1 MSPRFFID
9 RPVFSWVI
17 ALAIVFAGFLALRSL
32 PIEQYPTIAPPS
44 LTISA
49 FYPGADASVLA
60 SNVTQPIEQELNG
73 VEGFQYM
80 SSSSQSNGAASIA
93 VTFRSGT
100 DINVALMEV
109 QNRLRRVEARLPEEV
124 RRQGVQ
130 VLKANAGFL
139 MIVAL
144 TSKSRSMQT
153 LELGN
158 FAVARVVDELRRI
171 PGVGDVR
178 SFSSEYAMRIWLD
191 PAKLSAYNLSP
202 SDALSAVQEQNSQ
215 SSGGSLGD
223 RPLAEGSE
231 LNAAI
236 LTQSRFTTP
245 EQFSNI
251 ILRADPDGS
260 VIRLGDV
267 ARVELGAQTYG
278 FDVEMNG
285 EPAAGMA
292 IQLTPGANALAVA
305 EAVKARMAQLAIGF
319 PPDIAWTVPYDSTP
333 FVRASVESVVETLI
347 EAMIL
352 VFLVMFLFLQNW
364 RATLIPTI
372 VVPIALAGACLGLWL
387 LGFSINVLTLFAMV
401 MAIGILVDDAIVVI
415 ENVERIMT
423 EERLSPYDATVKAMG
438 QITSAVIGITLVLD
452 RVLGAH
458 GAHADAGTLRD
469 AAQAGGRA

>member
-1 MSPRFFID
+1 MTPRFFID

-17 ALAIVFAGFLALRSL
+17 ALSILFAGFLALRSL

-60 SNVTQPIEQELNG
+60 TNVTQPIEQELNG

-80 SSSSQSNGAASIA
+80 SSSSQSNGTASIA
-93 VTFRSGT
+93 VTFHSGT
-100 DINVALMEV
+100 DINVALVDV
-109 QNRLRRVEARLPEEV
+109 QNRLRRVEARLPEDV

-130 VLKANAGFL
+130 VVKANAGLL

-158 FAVARVVDELRRI
+158 FAVARVVDGLRRV

-191 PAKLSAYNLSP
+191 PAKLAAYNLSP
-202 SDALSAVQEQNSQ
+202 SDALLAVQEQNSQ

-236 LTQSRFTTP
+236 LTQSRFSTP
-245 EQFSNI
+245 EQFANV

-278 FDVEMNG
+278 FDLE
-285 EPAAGMA
+285 
-292 IQLTPGANALAVA
+292 
-305 EAVKARMAQLAIGF
+305 
-319 PPDIAWTVPYDSTP
+319 
-333 FVRASVESVVETLI
+333 
-347 EAMIL
+347 
-352 VFLVMFLFLQNW
+352 MFLFLQIW
-364 RATLIPTI
+364 RAPLLPTI
-372 VVPIALAGACLGLWL
+372 VVPIALGGACLGLWI

-401 MAIGILVDDAIVVI
+401 M
-415 ENVERIMT
+415 
-423 EERLSPYDATVKAMG
+423 
-438 QITSAVIGITLVLD
+438 
-452 RVLGAH
+452 
-458 GAHADAGTLRD
+458 
-469 AAQAGGRA
+469 